1 MTSKFM
7 AALMSPPKE
16 KIKPNDTSI
25 EFVLAC
31 HDNISQSVSWNAK
44 AKSICNHVN
53 SEGRNKVYK
62 KERGSSSNILTW
74 KDRLQ
79 IAIDAA
85 QGLEYLHYGC
95 KPPMI
100 HRDVKLT
107 NILLN
112 ENFQAKLSD
121 FGLSRTFPSND
132 DTHILTVVAGTPGYH
147 PLIGAF
153 KSNIRN

>member
-1 MTSKFM
+1 
-7 AALMSPPKE
+7 
-16 KIKPNDTSI
+16 
-25 EFVLAC
+25 
-31 HDNISQSVSWNAK
+31 
-44 AKSICNHVN
+44 
-53 SEGRNKVYK
+53 
-62 KERGSSSNILTW
+62 SSSNILTW

-95 KPPMI
+95 KQPMI